1 MTMADVEKKM
11 ERPTCPTC
19 NGSRRIHVVAGATH
33 PAEDRDCPTCVGWP
47 VPGVV
52 GVVALDGADWKVRAL
67 AAEAKLSALIE
78 RVKVL
83 EGALEPFA
91 NVAKHLTSSAYGPA
105 WGFNDAVIEH
115 EDFRRALSALSNATG
130 GEGYGLP
137 SQPCGDKGPAALL
150 PQTAEPSGAEEPR
163 SAFEVGKPAP
173 YYCKAC
179 QAVPQAGY
187 CRMAGCPTAPAGLGS
202 EPSAYRWVPAEE
214 GAPYICPEGDL
225 GQIIAMVMYASPDE
239 VEQRKRLIAKAPDM
253 LAELKWCLMGC
264 GDRERIARLI
274 AEAEGK

>member
-67 AAEAKLSALIE
+67 AAEAKHSALIE

-83 EGALEPFA
+83 EGALAGIADDFMTSEKHHPGY
-91 NVAKHLTSSAYGPA
+91 VLIPKAKFEQLCE
-105 WGFNDAVIEH
+105 F
-115 EDFRRALSALSNATG
+115 SALSNATG
-130 GEGYGLP
+130 GEGDGLP

-150 PQTAEPSGAEEPR
+150 APSAEPSGARE
-163 SAFEVGKPAP
+163 
-173 YYCKAC
+173 
-179 QAVPQAGY
+179 
-187 CRMAGCPTAPAGLGS
+187 TH
-202 EPSAYRWVPAEE
+202 
-214 GAPYICPEGDL
+214 I
-225 GQIIAMVMYASPDE
+225 
-239 VEQRKRLIAKAPDM
+239 
-253 LAELKWCLMGC
+253 
-264 GDRERIARLI
+264 DRECRLLGHEFAHEAD
-274 AEAEGK
+274 AEDGDAATCIHCGAEQ